1 MSGSEGVK
9 SLPVHPVM
17 RPSLGSSHKRSVLAD
32 TGTVLSDVSLAIV
45 QSPDRPSW
53 EAVCLSWP
61 QIYLRMKSREVIS
74 CKHSQTA

>member
-53 EAVCLSWP
+53 EAGVSVLAADLFENE
-61 QIYLRMKSREVIS
+61 ISRS
-74 CKHSQTA
+74 H